1 MRRHKAALRRPL
13 LPDLAECQIK
23 ASNNNKFREK
33 QP

>member
-1 MRRHKAALRRPL
+1 MRPHKAALRRPL

-23 ASNNNKFREK
+23 ASNNKFREK